1 MGKINITKFKILMQ
15 RWKDLTYLGDINKLN
30 LLADETINLVNSE
43 PLLKDICEIFMYA
56 VSVKMMNDPN
66 NLANTLAN
74 NPVGPVNN
82 PVSGD
87 QQQFRRIAR

>member
-15 RWKDLTYLGDINKLN
+15 RWKDPAYVGDINKLN

-56 VSVKMMNDPN
+56 VSIKMMNDPDFS
-66 NLANTLAN
+66 AN
-74 NPVGPVNN
+74 NPI
-82 PVSGD
+82 SS
-87 QQQFRRIAR
+87 RK

>member
-15 RWKDLTYLGDINKLN
+15 KWKDPAYLGDINKLN

-56 VSVKMMNDPN
+56 VSVKMIYDTN
-66 NLANTLAN
+66 
-74 NPVGPVNN
+74 NN
-82 PVSGD
+82 PVSNPISGG